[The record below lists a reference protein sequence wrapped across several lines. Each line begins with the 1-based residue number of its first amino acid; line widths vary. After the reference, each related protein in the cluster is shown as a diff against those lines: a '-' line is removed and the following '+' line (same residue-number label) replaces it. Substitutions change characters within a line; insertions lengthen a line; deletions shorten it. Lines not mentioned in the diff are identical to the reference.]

1 MIDYCFLFNN
11 LMVINVSIVKKRI
24 NTTKKLILSTVF
36 LLLDPIMSEKIK
48 NKTAAFMLVINKNV
62 IPTMSLF
69 LELTINNVINII
81 TENAQN
87 AA

>member
-1 MIDYCFLFNN
+1 
-11 LMVINVSIVKKRI
+11 MVINVSIVKKRI

-48 NKTAAFMLVINKNV
+48 NKTPAFMLVINKKV

-69 LELTINNVINII
+69 LEFTIINVIKII

-87 AA
+87 RA

>member
-24 NTTKKLILSTVF
+24 NTTKKLILSTEF
-36 LLLDPIMSEKIK
+36 LLLDPMMSEKIK
-48 NKTAAFMLVINKNV
+48 NKTPAFMLVINKKV
-62 IPTMSLF
+62 KPTISLF
-69 LELTINNVINII
+69 LEFTINKVTKII

-87 AA
+87 RV

>member
-48 NKTAAFMLVINKNV
+48 NKTPAFMLVINKKV

-69 LELTINNVINII
+69 LEFTIINVIKII

-87 AA
+87 RA

>member
-1 MIDYCFLFNN
+1 
-11 LMVINVSIVKKRI
+11 MVINVSIVKKRI

>member
-1 MIDYCFLFNN
+1 
-11 LMVINVSIVKKRI
+11 MVINVSIVKKRI

-81 TENAQN
+81 TENA
-87 AA
+87 